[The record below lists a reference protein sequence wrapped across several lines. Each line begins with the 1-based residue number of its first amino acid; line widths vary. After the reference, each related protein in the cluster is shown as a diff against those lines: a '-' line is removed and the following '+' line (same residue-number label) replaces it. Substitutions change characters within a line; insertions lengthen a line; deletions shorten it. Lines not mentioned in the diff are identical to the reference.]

1 MSKRWYSEHR
11 SDPWRRKAR
20 QEGYRARS
28 AFKLKEI
35 QEKFTPIRNGDAVL
49 DVGCAP
55 GGWSQVACELVGNE
69 GIVVGVDLQTTSPIE
84 GALFIVGDIQDK
96 IVQKSTREAFQGRVI
111 NTVISDIS
119 PEISGRYDI
128 DQAVSIDLVSMV
140 CDFSLPLLNSGGSF
154 TTKVFQGPGLDAL
167 VRALRRRF
175 SKVHRFS
182 PISSRNA
189 SSEIYLVCKNLKPHH
204 VGLKQSVGN
213 EILESLAKDGIID
226 NPDTEEEII
235 AKTGF
240 SVHRRD
246 R

>member
-1 MSKRWYSEHR
+1 MSNRWYSEHR

-84 GALFIVGDIQDK
+84 GAHFIVGDIQDDL
-96 IVQKSTREAFQGRVI
+96 IQNSTREAFEGRVI

-128 DQAVSIDLVSMV
+128 DQAISIDLVTMV
-140 CDFSLPLLNSGGSF
+140 CDFSLPLLNPGGAF
-154 TTKVFQGPGLDAL
+154 ITKIFQGPGLDAL
-167 VRALRRRF
+167 VKALKRRF

-204 VGLKQSVGN
+204 GGLIQTVGD
-213 EILESLAKDGIID
+213 EIEDSLARDGIVDLSNDEDDIV
-226 NPDTEEEII
+226 

-246 R
+246 

>member
-35 QEKFTPIRNGDAVL
+35 QEKFTPIRYGDNVL

-55 GGWSQVACELVGNE
+55 GGWSQVACELVGKE
-69 GIVVGVDLQTTSPIE
+69 GLVVGVDLQSTSPID
-84 GALFIVGDIQDK
+84 GAYFIVGDIQDK
-96 IVQKSTREAFQGRVI
+96 VTQDSTRETFKGRVI
-111 NTVISDIS
+111 NTIISDIS
-119 PEISGRYDI
+119 PDISGRYDI
-128 DQAVSIDLVSMV
+128 DQAISIDLVTMV
-140 CDFSLPLLNSGGSF
+140 CDFSLPLLNPGGAF
-154 TTKVFQGPGLDAL
+154 ITKVFQGPGLDAL
-167 VRALRRRF
+167 VRALKRRF

-204 VGLKQSVGN
+204 GGLAQTVEE
-213 EILESLAKDGIID
+213 EILKSLAKDGIVD
-226 NPDTEEEII
+226 NSEDEEIVTK
-235 AKTGF
+235 AGF
-240 SVHRRD
+240 TVHRKN
-246 R
+246 

>member
-35 QEKFTPIRNGDAVL
+35 QEKFSPIRLGDAVL

-69 GIVVGVDLQTTSPIE
+69 GVVVGVDLQTTSPMD
-84 GALFIVGDIQDK
+84 GAFFIIGDIQDK
-96 IVQKSTREAFQGRVI
+96 IIQDATREAFQGRVI
-111 NTVISDIS
+111 NTIISDIS
-119 PEISGRYDI
+119 PDISGRYDI
-128 DQAVSIDLVSMV
+128 DQAVSIDLVTMV
-140 CDFSLPLLNSGGSF
+140 CDFSLPLLNPGGAF
-154 TTKVFQGPGLDAL
+154 ITKVFQGPGLDAL
-167 VRALRRRF
+167 VRALKRRF

-204 VGLKQSVGN
+204 GGLIQTVGD
-213 EILESLAKDGIID
+213 EILDSLAKDGIVD
-226 NPDTEEEII
+226 NSDDDEIV

-240 SVHRRD
+240 SVHRKD
-246 R
+246 

>member
-35 QEKFTPIRNGDAVL
+35 QEKFSPIRLGDAVL

-55 GGWSQVACELVGNE
+55 GGWSQVACELVGND
-69 GIVVGVDLQTTSPIE
+69 GVVVGVDLQTTSPME
-84 GALFIVGDIQDK
+84 GAFFIIGDIQDK
-96 IVQKSTREAFQGRVI
+96 IIQDATREAFQGRVI
-111 NTVISDIS
+111 NTIISDIS
-119 PEISGRYDI
+119 PDISGRYDI
-128 DQAVSIDLVSMV
+128 DQAVSIDLVTMV
-140 CDFSLPLLNSGGSF
+140 CDFSLPLLNPGGAF
-154 TTKVFQGPGLDAL
+154 ITKVFQGPGLDAL
-167 VRALRRRF
+167 VRALKRRF

-204 VGLKQSVGN
+204 GGLIQTVGD
-213 EILESLAKDGIID
+213 EILDSLAKDGIVD
-226 NPDTEEEII
+226 NSDDDEIV

-240 SVHRRD
+240 SVHRKD
-246 R
+246 

>member
-1 MSKRWYSEHR
+1 MSNRWYSEHR

-35 QEKFTPIRNGDAVL
+35 QEKFSTIRFGDAVL

-55 GGWSQVACELVGNE
+55 GGWSQVACELVGKE
-69 GIVVGVDLQTTSPIE
+69 GLVVGVDLQTTSPVE
-84 GALFIVGDIQDK
+84 GAFFIVGDIQDK
-96 IVQKSTREAFQGRVI
+96 IVQDSTREAFQGRVI

-119 PEISGRYDI
+119 PDISGRYDI
-128 DQAVSIDLVSMV
+128 DQAVSIDLVTMV
-140 CDFSLPLLNSGGSF
+140 CDFSLPLLNPGGAF
-154 TTKVFQGPGLDAL
+154 ITKVFQGPGLDAL
-167 VRALRRRF
+167 VRALKRRF

-204 VGLKQSVGN
+204 GGLIQSVGD
-213 EILESLAKDGIID
+213 EIINALEKEGILD
-226 NPDTEEEII
+226 NSDEDEII

-246 R
+246 

>member
-1 MSKRWYSEHR
+1 MSNRWYSEHR

-35 QEKFTPIRNGDAVL
+35 QEKFSTIRFGDAVL

-55 GGWSQVACELVGNE
+55 GGWSQVACELVGKE
-69 GIVVGVDLQTTSPIE
+69 GIVVGVDLQTTSPVE
-84 GALFIVGDIQDK
+84 GAFFIVGDIQEK
-96 IVQKSTREAFQGRVI
+96 IVQDSTREAFQGRVI

-119 PEISGRYDI
+119 PDISGRYDI
-128 DQAVSIDLVSMV
+128 DQAVSIDLVTMV
-140 CDFSLPLLNSGGSF
+140 CDFSLPLLNPGGAF
-154 TTKVFQGPGLDAL
+154 ITKVFQGPGLDAL
-167 VRALRRRF
+167 VRALKRRF

-204 VGLKQSVGN
+204 GGLIQSVGD
-213 EILESLAKDGIID
+213 EIINALEKEGILD
-226 NPDTEEEII
+226 NSDEEEII
-235 AKTGF
+235 TKTGF

-246 R
+246 

>member
-1 MSKRWYSEHR
+1 MSNRWYSEHR

-35 QEKFTPIRNGDAVL
+35 QEKFAPIRDGDAVL

-55 GGWSQVACELVGNE
+55 GGWSQVACELVGRD

-84 GALFIVGDIQDK
+84 GAHFIVGDIQDSL
-96 IVQKSTREAFQGRVI
+96 VQDSTRAAFQERVI

-128 DQAVSIDLVSMV
+128 DQAISIDLVTMV
-140 CDFSLPLLNSGGSF
+140 CDFSLPLLNPGGAF
-154 TTKVFQGPGLDAL
+154 ITKVFQGPGLDAL
-167 VRALRRRF
+167 VKALKRRF

-204 VGLKQSVGN
+204 GGLVQTVGD
-213 EILESLAKDGIID
+213 EIIDALARDGIVDHSDDDDDIVV
-226 NPDTEEEII
+226 
-235 AKTGF
+235 KTGF

-246 R
+246 

>member
-35 QEKFTPIRNGDAVL
+35 QEKFAPIRYGDNVL

-55 GGWSQVACELVGNE
+55 GGWSQVACELVGKE
-69 GIVVGVDLQTTSPIE
+69 GLVVGVDLQSTSPID
-84 GALFIVGDIQDK
+84 GAYFIVGDIQDK
-96 IVQKSTREAFQGRVI
+96 ITQDSTRETFKGRVI
-111 NTVISDIS
+111 NTIISDIS
-119 PEISGRYDI
+119 PDISGRYDI
-128 DQAVSIDLVSMV
+128 DQAISIDLVTMV
-140 CDFSLPLLNSGGSF
+140 CDFSLPLLNPGGAF
-154 TTKVFQGPGLDAL
+154 ITKVFQGPGLDAL
-167 VRALRRRF
+167 VRSLKRRF

-204 VGLKQSVGN
+204 GGLVQTVEE
-213 EILESLAKDGIID
+213 EILNSLAKDGIVD
-226 NPDTEEEII
+226 NSEDEEIVT
-235 AKTGF
+235 KTGF
-240 SVHRRD
+240 SVHRKN
-246 R
+246 

>member
-1 MSKRWYSEHR
+1 MSKRWFSEHR

-35 QEKFTPIRNGDAVL
+35 QDKFNPIRDGDAVL

-55 GGWSQVACELVGNE
+55 GGWSQVACELVGRE
-69 GIVVGVDLQTTSPIE
+69 GLVVGVDLQATSPID
-84 GALFIVGDIQDK
+84 GAHFIVGDIQDE
-96 IVQKSTREAFQGRVI
+96 IIQDATREAFNGRVI

-119 PEISGRYDI
+119 PDISGRYDI
-128 DQAVSIDLVSMV
+128 DQAVSIDLVTMV
-140 CDFSLPLLNSGGSF
+140 CNFSLPLLNPGGAF
-154 TTKVFQGPGLDAL
+154 ITKVFQGPGLDAL
-167 VRALRRRF
+167 VRALKRRF

-182 PISSRNA
+182 PVSSRNA

-204 VGLKQSVGN
+204 SGLIQTVGD
-213 EILESLAKDGIID
+213 EINDALSKEGILDDGD
-226 NPDTEEEII
+226 DEDEIVV
-235 AKTGF
+235 KTGF

-246 R
+246 

>member
-20 QEGYRARS
+20 PEGYRARS

-35 QEKFTPIRNGDAVL
+35 QEKFSPIRLGDAVL

-69 GIVVGVDLQTTSPIE
+69 GAVVGVDLQTTSPMD
-84 GALFIVGDIQDK
+84 GAFFIIGDIQDK
-96 IVQKSTREAFQGRVI
+96 IIQDATREAFQGRVI
-111 NTVISDIS
+111 NTIISDIS
-119 PEISGRYDI
+119 PDISGRYDI
-128 DQAVSIDLVSMV
+128 DQAVSIDLVTMV
-140 CDFSLPLLNSGGSF
+140 CDFALPLLNPGGAF
-154 TTKVFQGPGLDAL
+154 ITKVFQGPGLDAL
-167 VRALRRRF
+167 VRALKRRF

-204 VGLKQSVGN
+204 GGLIQTVGD
-213 EILESLAKDGIID
+213 EILDSLAKDGIVD
-226 NPDTEEEII
+226 NSDDDEIV

-240 SVHRRD
+240 SVHRKD
-246 R
+246 

>member
-35 QEKFTPIRNGDAVL
+35 QDKFSPIRFGDAVL

-69 GIVVGVDLQTTSPIE
+69 GLVVGVDLQTTSPMD
-84 GALFIVGDIQDK
+84 GASFIIGDIQDK
-96 IVQKSTREAFQGRVI
+96 IIQEATREAFQGRVI
-111 NTVISDIS
+111 NTIISDIS
-119 PEISGRYDI
+119 PDISGRYDI
-128 DQAVSIDLVSMV
+128 DQAVSIDLVTMV
-140 CDFSLPLLNSGGSF
+140 CDFSLPLLNPGGAF
-154 TTKVFQGPGLDAL
+154 ITKVFQGPGLDAL
-167 VRALRRRF
+167 VRALKRRF

-204 VGLKQSVGN
+204 GGLIQTVGD
-213 EILESLAKDGIID
+213 EILDSLAKDGIVD
-226 NPDTEEEII
+226 NSDDDEIV

-240 SVHRRD
+240 SVHRKD
-246 R
+246 

>member
-35 QEKFTPIRNGDAVL
+35 QEKFFPIRHGDTVL

-69 GIVVGVDLQTTSPIE
+69 GMVVGVDLQTTSPIS
-84 GALFIVGDIQDK
+84 GAFFIVGDIQDR
-96 IVQKSTREAFQGRVI
+96 VTQDSTREAFQGRVI
-111 NTVISDIS
+111 NTIISDIS
-119 PEISGRYDI
+119 PDISGRYDI
-128 DQAVSIDLVSMV
+128 DQAISIDLVTMV
-140 CDFSLPLLNSGGSF
+140 CDFSLPLLNPGGAF
-154 TTKVFQGPGLDAL
+154 ITKVFQGPGLDAL
-167 VRALRRRF
+167 VRALKRRF

-204 VGLKQSVGN
+204 GALVQTVGD
-213 EILESLAKDGIID
+213 EILNSLAEDGIVD
-226 NPDTEEEII
+226 NPEDEVIP
-235 AKTGF
+235 KTGF
-240 SVHRRD
+240 SVLRRK
-246 R
+246 

>member
-35 QEKFTPIRNGDAVL
+35 QEKFSPIRLGDAVL

-55 GGWSQVACELVGNE
+55 GGWSQVACELVGKE
-69 GIVVGVDLQTTSPIE
+69 GVVVGVDLQTTSPMD
-84 GALFIVGDIQDK
+84 GAFFIIGDIQDK
-96 IVQKSTREAFQGRVI
+96 IIQDATREAFQGRVI
-111 NTVISDIS
+111 NTIISDIS
-119 PEISGRYDI
+119 PDISGRYDI
-128 DQAVSIDLVSMV
+128 DQAVSIDLVTMV
-140 CDFSLPLLNSGGSF
+140 CDFSLPLLNPGGAF
-154 TTKVFQGPGLDAL
+154 ITKVFQGPGLDAL
-167 VRALRRRF
+167 VRALKRRF

-204 VGLKQSVGN
+204 GGLIQTVGD
-213 EILESLAKDGIID
+213 EILDSLAKDGIVD
-226 NPDTEEEII
+226 NSDDDEII

-240 SVHRRD
+240 SVHRKD
-246 R
+246 

>member
-35 QEKFTPIRNGDAVL
+35 QEKFSPIRLGDAVL

-55 GGWSQVACELVGNE
+55 GGWSQVACELVGND
-69 GIVVGVDLQTTSPIE
+69 GIVVGVDLQTTSPMD
-84 GALFIVGDIQDK
+84 GAFFIIGDIQDK
-96 IVQKSTREAFQGRVI
+96 IIQDATREAFQGRVI
-111 NTVISDIS
+111 NTIISDIS
-119 PEISGRYDI
+119 PDISGRYDI
-128 DQAVSIDLVSMV
+128 DQAVSIDLVTML
-140 CDFSLPLLNSGGSF
+140 CDFSLPLLNPGGAF
-154 TTKVFQGPGLDAL
+154 ITKVFQGPGLDAL
-167 VRALRRRF
+167 VRALKRRF

-204 VGLKQSVGN
+204 GGLIQTVGD
-213 EILESLAKDGIID
+213 EILDSLAKDGIVD
-226 NPDTEEEII
+226 NSNDDEII

-240 SVHRRD
+240 SVHRKD
-246 R
+246 

>member
-35 QEKFTPIRNGDAVL
+35 QEKFTPIRHGDTVL

-55 GGWSQVACELVGNE
+55 GGWSQVACELAGNE
-69 GIVVGVDLQTTSPIE
+69 GMVVGVDLQTTSPIE
-84 GALFIVGDIQDK
+84 GAYFIVGDIQDK
-96 IVQKSTREAFQGRVI
+96 ATQDSTREAFQGRVI
-111 NTVISDIS
+111 NTIISDIS
-119 PEISGRYDI
+119 PDISGRYDI
-128 DQAVSIDLVSMV
+128 DQAISIDLVTMV
-140 CDFSLPLLNSGGSF
+140 CDFSLPLLNPGGAF
-154 TTKVFQGPGLDAL
+154 ITKVFQGPGLDAL
-167 VRALRRRF
+167 VRALKRRF

-204 VGLKQSVGN
+204 GALIQTVSD
-213 EILESLAKDGIID
+213 EILNSLEKDGIVD
-226 NPDTEEEII
+226 NSEEEEII
-235 AKTGF
+235 TKTGF
-240 SVHRRD
+240 SVHRRK
-246 R
+246 